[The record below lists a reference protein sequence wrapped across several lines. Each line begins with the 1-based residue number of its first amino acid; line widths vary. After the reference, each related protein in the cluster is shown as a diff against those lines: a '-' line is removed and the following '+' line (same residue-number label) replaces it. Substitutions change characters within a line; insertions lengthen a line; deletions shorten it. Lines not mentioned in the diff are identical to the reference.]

1 MRALQALAPPDLL
14 VPEWRPLGGFGFEI
28 DGELF
33 NIDTLKFFEV
43 LIALDNSS
51 VLQEFRG
58 TADRRM
64 VWEIGAGWGGFPY
77 QFKSL
82 CPSVTYVISDFP
94 ELFLFSATYL
104 MTAFPDAEVG
114 FWGQGPTDRLF
125 ARWRDLDFIFVPNT
139 VLTELKPPRLDLTL
153 NIVSF
158 QEMTQAQA
166 VGSCLSGCFSYPLY
180 VAVHLGA
187 HVLRAA
193 NPSVGRGRAASPQAQ

>member
-64 VWEIGAGWGGFPY
+64 V
-77 QFKSL
+77 
-82 CPSVTYVISDFP
+82 
-94 ELFLFSATYL
+94 
-104 MTAFPDAEVG
+104 
-114 FWGQGPTDRLF
+114 
-125 ARWRDLDFIFVPNT
+125 
-139 VLTELKPPRLDLTL
+139 
-153 NIVSF
+153 
-158 QEMTQAQA
+158 
-166 VGSCLSGCFSYPLY
+166 
-180 VAVHLGA
+180 
-187 HVLRAA
+187 
-193 NPSVGRGRAASPQAQ
+193 